1 MEATLTV
8 RVTRSINCDVLIG
21 QPLDSPNADYLGV
34 HVLVACHST
43 SSLPVRAAA
52 AWSAIATDTAW
63 PWREDAGSPKRMMLC
78 QQF

>member
-52 AWSAIATDTAW
+52 ACPGGQRLLLIRLGHRGKTRAALT
-63 PWREDAGSPKRMMLC
+63 E
-78 QQF
+78 